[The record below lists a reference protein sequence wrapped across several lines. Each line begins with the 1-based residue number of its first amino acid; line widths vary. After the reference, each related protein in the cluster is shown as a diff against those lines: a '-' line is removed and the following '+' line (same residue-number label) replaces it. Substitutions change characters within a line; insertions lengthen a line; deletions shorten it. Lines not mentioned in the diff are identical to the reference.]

1 MSLNVKQT
9 TETIRF
15 DQGISVAEYAQG
27 EVGHSARNT
36 QEQSLLPGST
46 TVSEALANIFPE
58 GQSIMGEIMSALV
71 AGNSPTLRTSNGFNQ
86 IARETIHLLRARNT
100 PAAAKAVRELDGLL
114 ADTELFEQYRAAL
127 LET

>member
-1 MSLNVKQT
+1 MSMSVKHT

-15 DQGISVAEYAQG
+15 DQGISMAEYAQG
-27 EVGHSARNT
+27 EVGHSARSNQDQT
-36 QEQSLLPGST
+36 LLPGST
-46 TVSEALANIFPE
+46 TVSEALAAIFPE
-58 GQSIMGEIMSALV
+58 GQSVMGEIMSALV
-71 AGNSPTLRTSNGFNQ
+71 AGNSATLRTSSGFNQ
-86 IARETIHLLRARNT
+86 IARETIRLLRAKKS